1 VLAGICAL
9 LVIAIEILSQSVT
22 LYSGTYRRVTRQYA
36 EAVGS
41 RPSAPGSPVA
51 VLMVGNSLLLDGVE
65 VDRLQQLT
73 SRSVKI
79 YPIFLEGTEYYDW
92 LYGLRRLFRRGARPQ
107 VVIVGLGIH
116 DVLENA
122 LRQEFVPR
130 MLLDA
135 RDILDASSDL
145 GLNATA
151 TSGLLLAHW
160 SSFWD
165 MRHAIRLKIFRRLV
179 PGFEDVY
186 FQDLWSN
193 LRAKRLSP
201 VGPESEAIA
210 ISRLRRLRQL
220 AAGYGATVV
229 ILIPP
234 TPSLPSTVR
243 QMTIVAQKAGVDTLV
258 PVDPSTVPARYYQRD
273 DIHLNQAGAELF
285 TTALAAALPM
295 KIRGREPAAL
305 ARLELTSST
314 FCTVEDASC
323 PGEVCLAGGATP
335 EVREIE

>member
-1 VLAGICAL
+1 MRSSISSSKSAALIYAKVLAGICTL
-9 LVIAIEILSQSVT
+9 LVIAIEIVSQSVT
-22 LYSGTYRRVTRQYA
+22 LYSGTYQRVSRQYA

-41 RPSAPGSPVA
+41 RASRPGSPVA
-51 VLMVGNSLLLDGVE
+51 ALMVGNSLLLEGVE
-65 VDRLQQLT
+65 VDRLQRLT

-107 VVIVGLGIH
+107 VVIVGLGMH
-116 DVLENA
+116 DLLENVV
-122 LRQEFVPR
+122 RQEFVPR

-145 GLNATA
+145 GLNATVT
-151 TSGLLLAHW
+151 TSLLLAHW

-165 MRHAIRLKIFRRLV
+165 MRRAIRLKMFRRLV

-186 FQDLWSN
+186 FQDLWSD

-210 ISRLRRLRQL
+210 ISRLQSLREL
-220 AAGYGATVV
+220 AERYGATLV

-234 TPSLPSTVR
+234 TPSLPSSVR
-243 QMTIVAQKAGVDTLV
+243 QMTIVAQKAGVDTLM
-258 PVDPSTVPARYYQRD
+258 PIDPSTVPARYYQRD
-273 DIHLNQAGAELF
+273 QIHLNQTGAELF
-285 TTALAAALPM
+285 TTALAANLPK
-295 KIRGREPAAL
+295 KILGRESVAW
-305 ARLELTSST
+305 LE
-314 FCTVEDASC
+314 
-323 PGEVCLAGGATP
+323 
-335 EVREIE
+335 